1 MFKSLTN
8 SQTLATLLNAQHV
21 GAAVDFAGVSTD
33 SRAVSHGQMF
43 IALKGERFDGH
54 AYLAQVAAKGAV
66 VALVDNV
73 QENCPLT
80 QIKVTDTRLA
90 LGQIGALNRQQFTG
104 KLAAITGSS
113 GKTTVK
119 EMLASIMVAAVGSE
133 QVLATR
139 GNLNNDLGVPLTL
152 LELTELHQ
160 AAALELG
167 ANHKGEIAYTV
178 GLVKPQVVLINNAG
192 TAHLG
197 EFGGLE
203 NIVKAKGEILHGL
216 DEQGIAV
223 LNFDDVAFPTWQAM
237 NANKKIICFA
247 KEQVTADFYAKNIH
261 NNNQG
266 CMQFTLCGLL
276 GEHTINLNLLGTH
289 NVSNALAAT
298 ACAYALGFDI
308 EAIAQGLQNM
318 QAVKGRTVV
327 HHFAQNRSVI
337 DDTYN
342 ANPTSV
348 CAAIDAL
355 TGFAGRKVLVLGDI
369 GELGQWAEQSHS
381 DVGEYANNKVDRLL
395 AVGPL
400 MAHAVAAFSGSAQ
413 HFCDQKSLIAA
424 LSEEFTDN
432 TTVLVKGSRSA
443 AMEHVVHALCAT
455 NEEIH

>member
-33 SRAVSHGQMF
+33 SRAVSQGQMF

-54 AYLAQVAAKGAV
+54 AYLAQVAAKGV
-66 VALVDNV
+66 LVALVDNV

-119 EMLASIMVAAVGSE
+119 EMLASIMAAAVGRE

-152 LELTELHQ
+152 LELAESHQ
-160 AAALELG
+160 AAVLELG

-178 GLVKPQVVLINNAG
+178 GLVKPHVVLINNAG

-203 NIVKAKGEILHGL
+203 NIVKAKGEILQGL

-223 LNFDDVAFPTWQAM
+223 LNRDDAAFSTWQAM
-237 NANKKIICFA
+237 HGQKQLISFA
-247 KEQVTADFYAKNIH
+247 KEQNSADFYAKNIH
-261 NNNQG
+261 STNQG
-266 CMQFTLCGLL
+266 SQFTLCGLL
-276 GEHTINLNLLGTH
+276 GEHTVSINLLGEH
-289 NVSNALAAT
+289 NVSNALAAA
-298 ACAYALGFDI
+298 ACAYALGFDAAAVI
-308 EAIAQGLQNM
+308 QGLQSM
-318 QAVKGRTVV
+318 QAVKGRTLI
-327 HHFAQNRSVI
+327 HRFTQNRCVI

-348 CAAIDAL
+348 CAAIDTL
-355 TGFAGRKVLVLGDI
+355 TGFAGRKLLVLGDI

-413 HFCDQKSLIAA
+413 HFCDQKGLIAA

-443 AMEHVVHALCAT
+443 AMEHVVHALCAA